1 MGRRYVLNKVYNN
14 LNIREVNK
22 IDPEAI
28 SKLVNKLEMQ
38 LINNPN
44 QIELIKKLAQLKYF
58 LLDFEGALKE
68 FEKGR
73 RLDANDIDF
82 LIGEA
87 NTRLVL
93 EKESISKKT
102 VELFTKLLEERPSDI
117 TALLVLADYNFF
129 SKNYIISKKVTDSF
143 FWGLTT
149 SLINP
154 KILIFFTSVFSQF
167 ISNDSND
174 YNKVGIGLLAGI
186 IDTVW
191 YILVSYSVNLPKLKN
206 YIILNQ
212 KIIFL
217 FFGFILINFSI
228 FLVSMSIEYF
238 IW

>member
-1 MGRRYVLNKVYNN
+1 MLYFFLFIFIFSLILTLLILTKYNSNAGKKKKIVYAIFLFSIFLPVITIYLQNSNYWVGDNVLNKVYNN

-22 IDPEAI
+22 IDPGAI

-38 LINNPN
+38 LIDNPN

-73 RLDANDIDF
+73 RLNANDIDF

-117 TALLVLADYNFF
+117 TALLVLADYNFY
-129 SKNYIISKKVTDSF
+129 SKNYIISKNYYQK
-143 FWGLTT
+143 LL
-149 SLINP
+149 SLI
-154 KILIFFTSVFSQF
+154 
-167 ISNDSND
+167 D
-174 YNKVGIGLLAGI
+174 
-186 IDTVW
+186 
-191 YILVSYSVNLPKLKN
+191 KN
-206 YIILNQ
+206 SLEYKDIKNRLDEIE
-212 KIIFL
+212 
-217 FFGFILINFSI
+217 NFK
-228 FLVSMSIEYF
+228 
-238 IW
+238 

>member
-1 MGRRYVLNKVYNN
+1 MLYFFLFIFIFSMILTLLILKKFNGVAGKKRKIVYAIFLFSIFLPVITIYLQNSNYWVGENVLNKVYNN

-22 IDPEAI
+22 IDPGAI

-38 LINNPN
+38 LIDNPN

-73 RLDANDIDF
+73 SLNANDIDF

-102 VELFTKLLEERPSDI
+102 VELFTEVLVKRPNDI

-129 SKNYIISKKVTDSF
+129 SKNYIISKNYYQK
-143 FWGLTT
+143 LL
-149 SLINP
+149 SLI
-154 KILIFFTSVFSQF
+154 
-167 ISNDSND
+167 D
-174 YNKVGIGLLAGI
+174 
-186 IDTVW
+186 
-191 YILVSYSVNLPKLKN
+191 KN
-206 YIILNQ
+206 SLEYKDIKNRLDEIE
-212 KIIFL
+212 
-217 FFGFILINFSI
+217 NFK
-228 FLVSMSIEYF
+228 
-238 IW
+238 

>member
-1 MGRRYVLNKVYNN
+1 MLYFFLFIFLFSIILTLLILKKFNGVAGKKRKIVYAIFLFSIFLPVITIYLQNSNYWVGDNVLNKVYNN

-22 IDPEAI
+22 IDPGAI

-38 LINNPN
+38 LIDNPN

-73 RLDANDIDF
+73 RLNANDIDF

-117 TALLVLADYNFF
+117 TALLVLADYNFY
-129 SKNYIISKKVTDSF
+129 SKNYIISKNYYQK
-143 FWGLTT
+143 LL
-149 SLINP
+149 SLI
-154 KILIFFTSVFSQF
+154 
-167 ISNDSND
+167 D
-174 YNKVGIGLLAGI
+174 
-186 IDTVW
+186 
-191 YILVSYSVNLPKLKN
+191 KN
-206 YIILNQ
+206 SLEYKDVKNRLDEIE
-212 KIIFL
+212 
-217 FFGFILINFSI
+217 NFK
-228 FLVSMSIEYF
+228 
-238 IW
+238 

>member
-1 MGRRYVLNKVYNN
+1 MLYFFLFIFLFSMILTLLILKKFNGVALKKRRIVYAIFFSSIFLPVITIYLQNSNYWVGDNVLNKVYNN

-38 LINNPN
+38 LIDNPN

-73 RLDANDIDF
+73 RLNANDIDF

-102 VELFTKLLEERPSDI
+102 VELFTKVLVERPNDI
-117 TALLVLADYNFF
+117 TALLVLADYNFY
-129 SKNYIISKKVTDSF
+129 SKNYIISKNYYQK
-143 FWGLTT
+143 LL
-149 SLINP
+149 SLI
-154 KILIFFTSVFSQF
+154 
-167 ISNDSND
+167 D
-174 YNKVGIGLLAGI
+174 
-186 IDTVW
+186 
-191 YILVSYSVNLPKLKN
+191 KN
-206 YIILNQ
+206 SLEYKDIKNRLDEIE
-212 KIIFL
+212 
-217 FFGFILINFSI
+217 NFK
-228 FLVSMSIEYF
+228 
-238 IW
+238 

>member
-1 MGRRYVLNKVYNN
+1 MILTLLILKKCNGSLGKKKKIVYAIFLFSIFLPVLTIYLQNSNYWVGDNVLNKVYNN

-38 LINNPN
+38 LIDNPN

-73 RLDANDIDF
+73 RLNLNDIDF

-102 VELFTKLLEERPSDI
+102 VELFTKVLEERPNDI
-117 TALLVLADYNFF
+117 TALLVLADYNFY
-129 SKNYIISKKVTDSF
+129 SKNYIISKNYYQK
-143 FWGLTT
+143 LL
-149 SLINP
+149 SLI
-154 KILIFFTSVFSQF
+154 
-167 ISNDSND
+167 D
-174 YNKVGIGLLAGI
+174 
-186 IDTVW
+186 
-191 YILVSYSVNLPKLKN
+191 KN
-206 YIILNQ
+206 RLEYKDIKNRLDEIE
-212 KIIFL
+212 
-217 FFGFILINFSI
+217 NFK
-228 FLVSMSIEYF
+228 
-238 IW
+238 

>member
-1 MGRRYVLNKVYNN
+1 MLYFFLFIFLFSMILTLLILKKCNSDIGKKRKIVYVIFLFSIFLPVITIYLQNSNYWVGDNVLNKVYNN

-38 LINNPN
+38 LIDNPN

-73 RLDANDIDF
+73 RLNANDIDF

-102 VELFTKLLEERPSDI
+102 VELFTKVLEERPNDI
-117 TALLVLADYNFF
+117 TALLVLADYNFY
-129 SKNYIISKKVTDSF
+129 SKNYIISKNYYQK
-143 FWGLTT
+143 LL
-149 SLINP
+149 SLI
-154 KILIFFTSVFSQF
+154 
-167 ISNDSND
+167 D
-174 YNKVGIGLLAGI
+174 
-186 IDTVW
+186 
-191 YILVSYSVNLPKLKN
+191 KN
-206 YIILNQ
+206 SLEYKDIKNRLDEIE
-212 KIIFL
+212 
-217 FFGFILINFSI
+217 NFK
-228 FLVSMSIEYF
+228 
-238 IW
+238 

>member
-1 MGRRYVLNKVYNN
+1 MLYFCLFIFIFSLILTLLILTKYNGNAGKKKKIVYAIFLFSIFLPVIIIYLQNSNYWVGDNVLNKVYNN

-22 IDPEAI
+22 IDPGTI

-38 LINNPN
+38 LIDNPN

-73 RLDANDIDF
+73 RLNANDIDF

-102 VELFTKLLEERPSDI
+102 VELFTKVLVERPNDI

-129 SKNYIISKKVTDSF
+129 SKKYIISKKYYKK
-143 FWGLTT
+143 LL
-149 SLINP
+149 SLI
-154 KILIFFTSVFSQF
+154 
-167 ISNDSND
+167 D
-174 YNKVGIGLLAGI
+174 
-186 IDTVW
+186 
-191 YILVSYSVNLPKLKN
+191 KN
-206 YIILNQ
+206 SLEYKDIKNRLDE
-212 KIIFL
+212 
-217 FFGFILINFSI
+217 
-228 FLVSMSIEYF
+228 IESF
-238 IW
+238 K